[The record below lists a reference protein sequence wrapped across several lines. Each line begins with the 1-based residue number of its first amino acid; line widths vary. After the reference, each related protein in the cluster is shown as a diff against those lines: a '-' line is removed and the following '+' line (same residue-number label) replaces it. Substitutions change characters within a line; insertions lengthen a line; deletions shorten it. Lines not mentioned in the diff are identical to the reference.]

1 MPSFIWTLPTRGDA
15 RRRAPQQWNRGDWQ
29 PANRTVFDP
38 SITDVRGDR
47 FGSFEHAAQIVRAAD
62 VSGFDG
68 ITIPD
73 DPEGD
78 DAWVLASS
86 ALRASRYLQVIPEF
100 SAGFATPVYAAK
112 IATTLQRSSGG
123 RLGWRI
129 AVEADEATARRRG
142 DPVSGDDRYR
152 RAAEFVQAARLVL
165 AGPGVDFEGDF
176 YQVDGGGFA
185 GPLGGQRFPEVYT
198 SGTSDA
204 ALAFAAQH
212 ADAHVLAGAG
222 CAVIASQISA
232 LHAHTVD
239 REVRIA
245 VTLPVIVRED
255 SAEAYAKAQ
264 RLLGL
269 AGHEGRARDLATAG
283 SGWVGFDR
291 IGLGQRYG
299 LVGGFDEIADRLGSL
314 ADVGVDTFILDTP
327 GRLEGAYL
335 LGEELIPRLLPTEV
349 LA

>member
-1 MPSFIWTLPTRGDA
+1 VPSFIWTLPTRGDA
-15 RRRAPQQWNRGDWQ
+15 RRRAPEHWNRGDWE
-29 PANRTVFDP
+29 PANRTVVDP

-68 ITIPD
+68 ITIRD
-73 DPEGD
+73 DPDGEE
-78 DAWVLASS
+78 ALVLATS
-86 ALRASRYLQVIPEF
+86 ALRASRYLQVIPEVP
-100 SAGFATPVYAAK
+100 AGFATPVYAAK
-112 IATTLQRSSGG
+112 IATTLQRASGG
-123 RLGWRI
+123 RLGWRL
-129 AVEADEATARRRG
+129 AVEAEPATARRRG
-142 DPVSGDDRYR
+142 DTLRGDDRYK
-152 RAAEFVQAARLVL
+152 RAAEFVEAARRVL
-165 AGPGVDFEGDF
+165 AGPGVDFEGEF

-185 GPLGGQRFPEVYT
+185 GPLGGQPFPEVYT
-198 SGTSDA
+198 SGNSDA

-212 ADAHVLAGAG
+212 ADVHVLDGAG

-232 LHAHTVD
+232 LRAHIVD
-239 REVRIA
+239 RPVRVA

-255 SAEAYAKAQ
+255 STDAYAKAQ
-264 RLLGL
+264 RLLSL
-269 AGHEGRARDLATAG
+269 AGHDGPARDLHTAG

-314 ADVGVDTFILDTP
+314 AEVGVDAFILDTP

-335 LGEELIPRLLPTEV
+335 LGEELIPRLRPTEV